1 VFTGTVRSW
10 SKDGGVGKLVAR
22 DCLFLRGE
30 VRTKH
35 GMDLK
40 NCLVS
45 GIVHAYAPGG
55 ALIHQ
60 CTLTQLAH
68 LDGAPNVVSDSIV
81 SCVESTQPANVHHS
95 DVFDK
100 GFLLL
105 AKQGEG
111 CFKADP
117 QFNDPKEFD
126 FGLKKT
132 SPCIGKASDGGDIGC
147 RYTPE
152 MLEMLKKALELRK
165 KGIIKF

>member
-1 VFTGTVRSW
+1 
-10 SKDGGVGKLVAR
+10 
-22 DCLFLRGE
+22 
-30 VRTKH
+30 
-35 GMDLK
+35 M
-40 NCLVS
+40 
-45 GIVHAYAPGG
+45 
-55 ALIHQ
+55 
-60 CTLTQLAH
+60 
-68 LDGAPNVVSDSIV
+68 

-111 CFKADP
+111 CFKAAP

-132 SPCIGKASDGGDIGC
+132 SPCIGKATDGANLGV

-152 MLEMLKKALELRK
+152 MLEMLQKALELRK